1 MTTKARTAMTPS
13 ARRLHTMLFV
23 LIAAAA
29 IMVTLTV
36 PATARAAPSGPR
48 GSAFVWANQ
57 PSSASYLP
65 SPAYQWNSR
74 HSFTA
79 VNTITRS
86 GVGSYTVR
94 LPDLG
99 AVSGTVLV
107 TAYGPGTNNCKV
119 LSWNPSGTAQL
130 VNIRCF
136 TATGVLTDTRF
147 TMSYANHTGV
157 AGSDLAYV
165 WANQP
170 TAASYVPSQPYQA
183 NSSGATNQIQR
194 LGTGFYLVKLPNLG
208 RSAGHVQVT
217 AYGPGPERCKVV
229 SWGPNGTEQ
238 DIRVLCNTRNGTPVD
253 TRFTLTYVRNGNVLG
268 EPVCCQPD
276 GNPTDYAW
284 ANQPNAASYTPS
296 PLYQFSIPAGQITIS
311 RLATGSY
318 AVHVPDTLNNGN
330 VQVTAYGGSGSAQC
344 KVNSWTPATGIRA
357 LCFSTTGSPIDSLFD
372 VSFVGPFVIG

>member
-1 MTTKARTAMTPS
+1 
-13 ARRLHTMLFV
+13 MLLV

-29 IMVTLTV
+29 IMTTLTV

-48 GSAFVWANQ
+48 GSAFVWANH

-74 HSFTA
+74 HSSTA

-86 GVGSYTVR
+86 GVGRYTVR

-107 TAYGPGTNNCKV
+107 TAYGPGTSNCKV
-119 LSWNPSGTAQL
+119 LSWGPRGTAQL
-130 VNIRCF
+130 VSIRCF
-136 TATGVLTDTRF
+136 TATGVLADTPF
-147 TMSYANHTGV
+147 TMSYTNHTGV
-157 AGSDLAYV
+157 VGSDLAYV

-170 TAASYVPSQPYQA
+170 TEASYVPSQPYQA
-183 NSSGATNQIQR
+183 NSSGATNRIQR
-194 LGTGFYLVKLPNLG
+194 LGTGSYLVKLPHLG

-229 SWGPNGTEQ
+229 SWGPNGAEQ
-238 DIRVLCNTRNGTPVD
+238 DIRVLCNTSNGTPVD
-253 TRFTLTYVRNGNVLG
+253 TRFTLTYVRGGNVLG
-268 EPVCCQPD
+268 EPICCRPD

-284 ANQPNAASYTPS
+284 ANRPIAASYTPN
-296 PLYQFSIPAGQITIS
+296 PLYQFTGFAQQITIS

-318 AVHVPDTLNNGN
+318 AVHVPGFLNGGN
-330 VQVTAYGGSGSAQC
+330 VQVTAYGSNSAQC
-344 KVNSWTPATGIRA
+344 KVNSWTPAAGIRV
-357 LCFSTTGSPIDSLFD
+357 LCFRSGKPIDTFFD
-372 VSFVGPFVIG
+372 VSFAGPFIIG

>member
-1 MTTKARTAMTPS
+1 MTTKARTAMAPS

-29 IMVTLTV
+29 TMVVLTV

-57 PSSASYLP
+57 PSSANYLP

-107 TAYGPGTNNCKV
+107 TAYGPTANNCKV
-119 LSWNPSGTAQL
+119 LSWGPSGTAQL

-136 TATGVLTDTRF
+136 TATGVLADTRF
-147 TMSYANHTGV
+147 TMSYANQTGV
-157 AGSDLAYV
+157 VGSDLAYV
-165 WANQP
+165 WADQP

-183 NSSGATNQIQR
+183 NSSSATNRIQR
-194 LGTGFYLVKLPNLG
+194 LGTGSYLVKLPNLG

-229 SWGPNGTEQ
+229 SWGPIGTEQ
-238 DIRVLCNTRNGTPVD
+238 DIKVLCNTRNGTPVD

-284 ANQPNAASYTPS
+284 ANQPTAASYTPS
-296 PLYQFSIPAGQITIS
+296 PLYQFSIPAQQITIS
-311 RLATGSY
+311 RLTTGSY

-330 VQVTAYGGSGSAQC
+330 VQVTAYGSNSAQC
-344 KVNSWTPATGIRA
+344 KVNFWTPAAGIRV
-357 LCFSTTGSPIDSLFD
+357 LCFRSGSPIDTRFD

>member
-1 MTTKARTAMTPS
+1 MTTQARTSVAPS
-13 ARRLHTMLFV
+13 TRRLHAILLV

-36 PATARAAPSGPR
+36 PATARAAPSGPQ

-57 PSSASYLP
+57 PTSTSYLP
-65 SPAYQWNSR
+65 SPPYQWNSR

-79 VNTITRS
+79 VNTITRT

-107 TAYGPGTNNCKV
+107 TAYGSTANYCKA
-119 LSWNPSGTAQL
+119 LSWGPSGTAQL

-136 TATGVLTDTRF
+136 TATGVPIDTRF
-147 TMSYANHTGV
+147 TMSYANHSGV

-170 TAASYVPSQPYQA
+170 TAASYMPSQPYQA

-194 LGTGFYLVKLPNLG
+194 LGMGIYLVKLPNLG
-208 RSAGHVQVT
+208 RSAGNVQVT
-217 AYGPGPERCKVV
+217 AYGPGPERCKVG
-229 SWGPNGTEQ
+229 SWRPNGTEQ
-238 DIRVLCNTRNGTPVD
+238 DIRVFCRTPSGTPAD
-253 TRFTLTYVRNGNVLG
+253 TKFTLTYVRGGNVLG
-268 EPVCCQPD
+268 EPVCCNPD

-284 ANQPNAASYTPS
+284 ADQPTAGSYTPN
-296 PLYQFSIPAGQITIS
+296 PLYQFSIPAQQITIS

-330 VQVTAYGGSGSAQC
+330 VQVTAYGSNSAQC
-344 KVNSWTPATGIRA
+344 KVNFWTPAAGIRV
-357 LCFSTTGSPIDSLFD
+357 LCIRSGSPIDTRFD
-372 VSFVGPFVIG
+372 VSFVGPFVVG